1 MKPFTPHIML
11 FLFTSLASCPTMTM
25 MMVNGDN
32 PPSNNN
38 NDLSSLHTNS
48 SSARAIVDGWLEA
61 LLEAARR
68 EEEEYDPKEEVV
80 VEEEEVEEASLR
92 GSPALP
98 PSSLLTRRVLKGKPA
113 EEEGDGSLN
122 ENGNTRRLCVRA
134 LQQAHEANFEFRLP
148 ESVREV
154 NVPCMSCAPTR
165 PVFYCHSACQDY
177 VNKVYNFCDGICLP
191 HNYYFTKDQSLMGCW
206 SDVVDAM
213 KIEVE
218 KCGCSSAMRG
228 AAEASGWA
236 AVLLAVVAGVV
247 LLA

>member
-1 MKPFTPHIML
+1 M
-11 FLFTSLASCPTMTM
+11 
-25 MMVNGDN
+25 
-32 PPSNNN
+32 
-38 NDLSSLHTNS
+38 
-48 SSARAIVDGWLEA
+48 
-61 LLEAARR
+61 
-68 EEEEYDPKEEVV
+68 
-80 VEEEEVEEASLR
+80 
-92 GSPALP
+92 
-98 PSSLLTRRVLKGKPA
+98 
-113 EEEGDGSLN
+113 
-122 ENGNTRRLCVRA
+122 
-134 LQQAHEANFEFRLP
+134 
-148 ESVREV
+148 
-154 NVPCMSCAPTR
+154 
-165 PVFYCHSACQDY
+165 FYCHSACQDY